1 MNEINLQP
9 LVTGLAALGVP
20 VKPAQLEQFRQ
31 FAALLL
37 QWNEQLNLTA
47 VRTAEGVVSRH
58 FLDSLSLI
66 QLTGDLSGQRLI
78 DVGTGPGFPGLPLK
92 IIFPSLQLTLVE
104 SVAKKARFLEAAVAE
119 LGLSDVTVLVERA
132 EAVGQM
138 AAHREQYDWAVARAV
153 AELRVLV
160 EYLLPLCRLDGHM
173 VAMKGAGAETEL
185 AAAGT
190 ALMGEPAGSNRTTGG
205 PLAAAAAALG
215 ISEDAL
221 VAALGDPTAGPPD
234 FAAAATDLGITE
246 AELMAALAQSEGGI
260 PPGGGPPPQQTPTSP

>member
-37 QWNEQLNLTA
+37 QWNERLNLTA

-160 EYLLPLCRLDGHM
+160 EYLLPLCRLEGHM

-190 ALMGEPAGSNRTTGG
+190 ALTT
-205 PLAAAAAALG
+205 L
-215 ISEDAL
+215 
-221 VAALGDPTAGPPD
+221 
-234 FAAAATDLGITE
+234 
-246 AELMAALAQSEGGI
+246 
-260 PPGGGPPPQQTPTSP
+260 GGGPAQVQAVDLPGLEGELVLVAIPKVAATPADYPRRPGRPTKKPL